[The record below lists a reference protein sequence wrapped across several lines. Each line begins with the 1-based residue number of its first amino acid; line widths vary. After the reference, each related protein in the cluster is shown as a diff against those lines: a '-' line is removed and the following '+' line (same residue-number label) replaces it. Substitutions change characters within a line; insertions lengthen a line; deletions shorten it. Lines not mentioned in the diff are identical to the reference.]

1 MLLEKRWSLWRRL
14 AAMIVGT
21 VLVAGALS
29 ACELSVPNVVGLA
42 LPEAVS
48 KLEGSGYRHVAV
60 VDEFGATI
68 EESHYEDGFK
78 VTAQDAVGEGV
89 STSSTITLTVAENAV
104 ASLVMTPDE
113 SPSTTPEPEATPEP
127 EVTPETEATPEPEP
141 ASEEPTQASDGPA
154 AVEEEPAAPAPA
166 PQPARAPTQ
175 MYATCAQARA
185 AGAAP
190 LYEGDPGY
198 NPRLDRDKDGV
209 ACE

>member
-1 MLLEKRWSLWRRL
+1 MLLGKRWSLWRRL

-21 VLVAGALS
+21 VVVAGALS
-29 ACELSVPNVVGLA
+29 ACELSVPNVVGMA
-42 LPEAVS
+42 LPDAVT

-60 VDEFGATI
+60 IDQFGTTI

-89 STSSTITLTVAENAV
+89 STSTTITLTVTESAV

-113 SPSTTPEPEATPEP
+113 SPSATPEP

-141 ASEEPTQASDGPA
+141 ASEEPAEASDAP
-154 AVEEEPAAPAPA
+154 AVEEEPAPPAPA
-166 PQPARAPTQ
+166 PQPVRAPTQ
-175 MYATCAQARA
+175 MYSSCAQARA

>member
-1 MLLEKRWSLWRRL
+1 MLLGKRWSLWRRL

-21 VLVAGALS
+21 VVVAGALS

-48 KLEGSGYRHVAV
+48 KLESSGYRHVAV
-60 VDEFGATI
+60 VDEFGTTI
-68 EESHYEDGFK
+68 EESHYEDGFT

-89 STSSTITLTVAENAV
+89 STSSTITLTVAESAV

-113 SPSTTPEPEATPEP
+113 SPSATPEPEA
-127 EVTPETEATPEPEP
+127 TPETEATPEPEP
-141 ASEEPTQASDGPA
+141 ASEEPQEASDAPE
-154 AVEEEPAAPAPA
+154 VEEEPAAPAPA
-166 PQPARAPTQ
+166 PQPVRAPTQ
-175 MYATCAQARA
+175 MYSSCAQARA

>member
-1 MLLEKRWSLWRRL
+1 MLGKRWSLWRRL
-14 AAMIVGT
+14 AAMIAGT
-21 VLVAGALS
+21 VVVAGALS

-60 VDEFGATI
+60 VDEFGTAI

-89 STSSTITLTVAENAV
+89 STSSTITLTVTKSAV

-113 SPSTTPEPEATPEP
+113 SPSATPEPEA
-127 EVTPETEATPEPEP
+127 TPETEATPEPEP
-141 ASEEPTQASDGPA
+141 ASEEPTEASDAPE
-154 AVEEEPAAPAPA
+154 VEEEPAPPAPA
-166 PQPARAPTQ
+166 PQPVRAPTQ
-175 MYATCAQARA
+175 MYSSCAQARA